1 MKGTNE
7 NLKQNNLKLLLRVS
21 LYNFAKEEIF
31 LTILVTRGSIIVK
44 NCFMI
49 VVYNE
54 NDKLKIGKL
63 QNINKMR

>member
-63 QNINKMR
+63 